1 MSSSEKQK
9 ETPVQRPDDDK
20 RPQTTK
26 AAQNVTQ
33 YRIPYW
39 WIMRRRK
46 L

>member
-20 RPQTTK
+20 RTK
-26 AAQNVTQ
+26 SAKEAQNVTQ
-33 YRIPYW
+33 TKVPYW
-39 WIMRRRK
+39 WIMRRRQ

>member
-1 MSSSEKQK
+1 MSNIDKQK
-9 ETPVQRPDDDK
+9 EPPVQRPDDDK
-20 RPQTTK
+20 RPQSDK

-33 YRIPYW
+33 YRVPYW

>member
-20 RPQTTK
+20 RTK
-26 AAQNVTQ
+26 SAKEAQNV
-33 YRIPYW
+33 PYW
-39 WIMRRRK
+39 WIMRRRQ